1 MINLLS
7 TINIIDNSG
16 AKEGIMIKRLIPKTS
31 TKNSPATVGHVI
43 SISVRK
49 TIPFARKANS
59 NISGGQPIQKKNR
72 VQRKHVYQALI
83 VRTKKKNN
91 FIKKNFYAKNSL
103 NQIIDKSDLN
113 NSKLFDSNNGEY
125 INKYIQNSKISPYF
139 NKKNDYFFKNN
150 LNMQKFGG
158 HLIS

>member
-1 MINLLS
+1 MHCCLGLTCCPLLCLCFVLLVFVLLDSFLFDFGVS
-7 TINIIDNSG
+7 T
-16 AKEGIMIKRLIPKTS
+16 
-31 TKNSPATVGHVI
+31 
-43 SISVRK
+43 
-49 TIPFARKANS
+49 
-59 NISGGQPIQKKNR
+59 
-72 VQRKHVYQALI
+72 
-83 VRTKKKNN
+83 
-91 FIKKNFYAKNSL
+91 KNSL